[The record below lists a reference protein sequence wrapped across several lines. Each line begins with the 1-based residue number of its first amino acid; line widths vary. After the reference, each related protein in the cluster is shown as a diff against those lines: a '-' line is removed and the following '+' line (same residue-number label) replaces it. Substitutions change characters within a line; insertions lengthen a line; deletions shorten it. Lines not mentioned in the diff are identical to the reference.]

1 MSETPRRFIP
11 VYRPWVDEQEA
22 RAAARPILSGWLT
35 MGPEVEAFEREF
47 AAYVGAKH
55 ACAVSSCT
63 TALHLALL
71 AVGVEPGSEVITV
84 SHTFIATV
92 NSIRFCQATP
102 VLIDIQAD
110 TYNMDPGLIEQA
122 ITSRTRAILCVHQ
135 IGMPCD
141 MKAILDIARRRSL
154 PVVEDCACG
163 IGSELQWDG
172 GWEKLGKPHGDV
184 CCFSLHPRKL
194 LTTGDGGMITTSN
207 AAWDER
213 FRRLR
218 HHGMNV
224 TTTVRHQA
232 KQVIFESYPEVAFN
246 YRMTDIQ
253 AAVGRE
259 QLKRLP
265 EMIARRRQMA
275 ARYHTL
281 LGRIPGLKPPGEP
294 SWARANWQSYCVRLP
309 DCLDQQRAMQQMLD
323 RGVATRRGIMCVH
336 REPAYAG
343 LPLPWPLA
351 ESEKAQDH
359 CILLPLYHH
368 LTDQDQ
374 DYVVEQLAGMVA
386 AASTAPA
393 RT

>member
-1 MSETPRRFIP
+1 MSEKKRNIP
-11 VYRPWVDEQEA
+11 VYRPWIDEKEVEA
-22 RAAARPILSGWLT
+22 ASRPILSGWVT

-71 AVGVEPGSEVITV
+71 AVGVEPDTEVITV
-84 SHTFIATV
+84 SHTFIATA
-92 NSIRFCQATP
+92 NSVRFCRATP
-102 VLIDIQAD
+102 ILVDIQPT
-110 TYNMDPGLIEQA
+110 TYNMDPELIERA
-122 ITSRTRAILCVHQ
+122 ITPRTRAILCVHQ

-141 MKAILDIARRRSL
+141 MKAILAVARRHSL

-163 IGSELQWDG
+163 IGSEILADGHWD
-172 GWEKLGKPHGDV
+172 KLGKPHGDA
-184 CCFSLHPRKL
+184 CCYSFHPRKL

-207 AAWDER
+207 GEWDER

-232 KQVIFESYPEVAFN
+232 RQVIFESYPEVAFN

-253 AAVGRE
+253 AAVGRV

-265 EMIARRRQMA
+265 EMIERRRRMA
-275 ARYHTL
+275 ERYHAKL
-281 LGRIPGLKPPGEP
+281 DAIPGVSAPHEP
-294 SWARANWQSYCVRLP
+294 VWAHSNWQSYCVRLP
-309 DCLDQQRAMQQMLD
+309 EQVDQRQVMQELLD

-336 REPAYAG
+336 REPAYADVPCRW
-343 LPLPWPLA
+343 PLP

-359 CILLPLYHH
+359 CILLPLYHQM
-368 LTDQDQ
+368 TEQDQ
-374 DYVVEQLAGMVA
+374 DYVVEQLENVLA
-386 AASTAPA
+386 ATL
-393 RT
+393 RV